1 MSTGLLN
8 SFLNP
13 QPQNT
18 DPAGPMH
25 VEMLPISYIMPNPDN
40 KKIYIVGD
48 VERLKDDIKANGV
61 RQPLEVIRW
70 ANGYKLIGGER
81 RLTACKQLAAEGDER
96 FTTVPCTIV
105 ESKGELEDK
114 ISLITANATA
124 RDLTDWERVAQY
136 EALKDALT
144 KKKQDGKLEG
154 KVRDELCRILGIST
168 GAAARLNI
176 VATTQNETIKE
187 RLRNGEIGFMQ
198 AVKDAQDYARFM
210 EQASED
216 PEPEEPPK
224 AAPAVTIPKESDKFP
239 LWVLVVADDVCKK
252 SWVEDLPEF
261 SAKCL
266 ESCWHVK
273 HYIAENLKSGSIRC
287 SPKGIHFGNNS
298 GGGEIFLTWE
308 RFVSFCI
315 DEGIAP
321 EKHAAK
327 SAAKSVEPAKPAA
340 DLAAQA
346 RAKPFPRDIS
356 NRELNTLI
364 KLARKTL
371 DDKDAW
377 TLYLCEPEFRVEYHK
392 QSLPGGATLWMRL
405 DEIAKERQNTAGYA
419 DYAIILQDKSFYTD
433 GWIGMGCIVDDLVK
447 WFNLS
452 ND

>member
-1 MSTGLLN
+1 MMNTGLLN

-18 DPAGPMH
+18 DPAGPMR

-61 RQPLEVIRW
+61 RQPLEVIQW

-136 EALKDALT
+136 EALKEALT
-144 KKKQDGKLEG
+144 KKKQDGKLDG

-176 VATTQNETIKE
+176 VASTENETIKE
-187 RLRNGEIGFMQ
+187 RLRNREIGFMQ

-210 EQASED
+210 GQASED
-216 PEPEEPPK
+216 PEPEEPKK
-224 AAPAVTIPKESDKFP
+224 AAPAETLPKTVPEYP
-239 LWVLVVADDVCKK
+239 EWVA
-252 SWVEDLPEF
+252 E
-261 SAKCL
+261 SAKEVCEDEWVKNAPGFTADVL
-266 ESCWHVK
+266 IKSLIKSKGGPCGESLTHGFVDFERDK
-273 HYIAENLKSGSIRC
+273 IRFHEYE
-287 SPKGIHFGNNS
+287 KGDYSF
-298 GGGEIFLTWE
+298 TWTK
-308 RFVSFCI
+308 FVRFCI
-315 DEGIAP
+315 EKGIAP

-327 SAAKSVEPAKPAA
+327 SAAKTVEPAKPAA
-340 DLAAQA
+340 DLAAPEEP
-346 RAKPFPRDIS
+346 KDHG
-356 NRELNTLI
+356 TLY
-364 KLARKTL
+364 KLACKTL
-371 DDKDAW
+371 RDDAPWDMVW
-377 TLYLCEPEFRVEYHK
+377 NDVEFQLVYYS
-392 QSLPGGATLWMRL
+392 QLLPSGATLWKRV
-405 DEIAKERQNTAGYA
+405 DKTRQDAGQPCE
-419 DYAIILQDKSFYTD
+419 DYAIILQDHSFYTC
-433 GWIGMGCIVDDLVK
+433 GWISYYAGMPDILTK
-447 WFNLS
+447 FFELK
-452 ND
+452 

>member
-70 ANGYKLIGGER
+70 VNGYKLIGGER

-136 EALKDALT
+136 EALKEALT
-144 KKKQDGKLEG
+144 QKKQDGKLEG

-187 RLRNGEIGFMQ
+187 RLRDGEIGFMQ

-210 EQASED
+210 GQASAD
-216 PEPEEPPK
+216 PEPEELTK
-224 AAPAVTIPKESDKFP
+224 AAPVETVPKPAPKPPQDIHEEIIQSIERTEPSVYCAAPQAAKP
-239 LWVLVVADDVCKK
+239 EEK
-252 SWVEDLPEF
+252 SASAANPAAPE
-261 SAKCL
+261 
-266 ESCWHVK
+266 E
-273 HYIAENLKSGSIRC
+273 
-287 SPKGIHFGNNS
+287 PKGHG
-298 GGGEIFLTWE
+298 
-308 RFVSFCI
+308 
-315 DEGIAP
+315 
-321 EKHAAK
+321 
-327 SAAKSVEPAKPAA
+327 
-340 DLAAQA
+340 
-346 RAKPFPRDIS
+346 
-356 NRELNTLI
+356 TLY
-364 KLARKTL
+364 KLACKTL
-371 DDKDAW
+371 QDNAPWALAW
-377 TLYLCEPEFRVEYHK
+377 EDVRFRLAYYS
-392 QSLPGGATLWMRL
+392 QPLPGGATLWKRV
-405 DEIAKERQNTAGYA
+405 DETRQDAGQPCD
-419 DYAIILQDKSFYTD
+419 DYAIILQDHSFYTC
-433 GWIGMGCIVDDLVK
+433 GWISYHAGMPDILTK
-447 WFNLS
+447 FFELK
-452 ND
+452 

>member
-1 MSTGLLN
+1 MMSTGLLS

-18 DPAGPMH
+18 SPAGPMH

-136 EALKDALT
+136 EALKEALT
-144 KKKQDGKLEG
+144 KKKQAGQLEG
-154 KVRDELCRILGIST
+154 KVRDELCKILGIST

-176 VATTQNETIKE
+176 VASTENDIIKE
-187 RLRNGEIGFMQ
+187 RLRDGEIGFMQ

-210 EQASED
+210 GQASED

-224 AAPAVTIPKESDKFP
+224 AAPPETLPKPASKPP
-239 LWVLVVADDVCKK
+239 LDIHDEIVQ
-252 SWVEDLPEF
+252 
-261 SAKCL
+261 
-266 ESCWHVK
+266 
-273 HYIAENLKSGSIRC
+273 SI
-287 SPKGIHFGNNS
+287 
-298 GGGEIFLTWE
+298 E
-308 RFVSFCI
+308 RTTPSVYRA
-315 DEGIAP
+315 AP
-321 EKHAAK
+321 QAAK
-327 SAAKSVEPAKPAA
+327 PEEKSANAAKLV
-340 DLAAQA
+340 AQTEES
-346 RAKPFPRDIS
+346 RGYG
-356 NRELNTLI
+356 TLY
-364 KLARKTL
+364 KLACKTL
-371 DDKDAW
+371 QDNAPWALAW
-377 TLYLCEPEFRVEYHK
+377 EDVRFQLAYYSQT
-392 QSLPGGATLWMRL
+392 LPGGATLWKRV
-405 DEIAKERQNTAGYA
+405 DETRQDAGQPCE
-419 DYAIILQDKSFYTD
+419 DYAIILQDHSFYTC
-433 GWIGMGCIVDDLVK
+433 GWISYHAGMPDILTK
-447 WFNLS
+447 FFELK
-452 ND
+452 

>member
-1 MSTGLLN
+1 MMSTGLLS

-13 QPQNT
+13 QSQNT

-81 RLTACKQLAAEGDER
+81 WLTACKQLAAEGDER
-96 FTTVPCTIV
+96 FTTVPCIIV

-187 RLRNGEIGFMQ
+187 RLRDGEIGFMQ

-210 EQASED
+210 GQASED

-224 AAPAVTIPKESDKFP
+224 AASAVTLPKPAPKPPQDIHEEIVQSIERTAPSVYRAAPQAAKP
-239 LWVLVVADDVCKK
+239 EEK
-252 SWVEDLPEF
+252 SA
-261 SAKCL
+261 SA
-266 ESCWHVK
+266 
-273 HYIAENLKSGSIRC
+273 AN
-287 SPKGIHFGNNS
+287 PA
-298 GGGEIFLTWE
+298 
-308 RFVSFCI
+308 
-315 DEGIAP
+315 AP
-321 EKHAAK
+321 E
-327 SAAKSVEPAKPAA
+327 E
-340 DLAAQA
+340 A
-346 RAKPFPRDIS
+346 RGHG
-356 NRELNTLI
+356 TLY
-364 KLARKTL
+364 KLALKTL
-371 DDKDAW
+371 QEDSALW
-377 TLYLCEPEFRVEYHK
+377 TRGWEDVRFRTAYYNHP
-392 QSLPGGATLWMRL
+392 LPGGATLWKRV
-405 DEIAKERQNTAGYA
+405 DETRQDAGQPCE
-419 DYAIILQDKSFYTD
+419 DYAIILQDHSFYTC
-433 GWIGMGCIVDDLVK
+433 GWISYYAGMPDILTK
-447 WFNLS
+447 FFELK
-452 ND
+452 

>member
-1 MSTGLLN
+1 MMNTGLLN

-96 FTTVPCTIV
+96 FTTVPCIIV

-136 EALKDALT
+136 EALKEALT

-187 RLRNGEIGFMQ
+187 RLRNREIGFMQ

-210 EQASED
+210 GQASED

-224 AAPAVTIPKESDKFP
+224 AAPAETLPK
-239 LWVLVVADDVCKK
+239 
-252 SWVEDLPEF
+252 
-261 SAKCL
+261 SAPKPPQDIH
-266 ESCWHVK
+266 EEIVQ
-273 HYIAENLKSGSIRC
+273 SI
-287 SPKGIHFGNNS
+287 
-298 GGGEIFLTWE
+298 E
-308 RFVSFCI
+308 RR
-315 DEGIAP
+315 AP
-321 EKHAAK
+321 SVYRTAPQAAK
-327 SAAKSVEPAKPAA
+327 PEEKSVEPAKPAA
-340 DLAAQA
+340 NPAAPEEP
-346 RAKPFPRDIS
+346 KGHG
-356 NRELNTLI
+356 TLY
-364 KLARKTL
+364 KLACKTL
-371 DDKDAW
+371 QDDAPWAMGWEDVQFQLA
-377 TLYLCEPEFRVEYHK
+377 YYSQP
-392 QSLPGGATLWMRL
+392 LPGGATLWKRV
-405 DEIAKERQNTAGYA
+405 DKTRQDAGQPCE
-419 DYAIILQDKSFYTD
+419 DYAIILQDHSFYTC
-433 GWIGMGCIVDDLVK
+433 GWISYYAGMPDILTK
-447 WFNLS
+447 FFELK
-452 ND
+452 

>member
-1 MSTGLLN
+1 MSTGLLS

-13 QPQNT
+13 QSQNT

-96 FTTVPCTIV
+96 FTTVPCIIV

-136 EALKDALT
+136 EALKEALT

-176 VATTQNETIKE
+176 VASTENETIKE

-210 EQASED
+210 GQASED
-216 PEPEEPPK
+216 PEAEEPPK
-224 AAPAVTIPKESDKFP
+224 AAPAVTLPKPAQEYP
-239 LWVLVVADDVCKK
+239 EWVL
-252 SWVEDLPEF
+252 E
-261 SAKCL
+261 SAKEVCAL
-266 ESCWHVK
+266 EWVKSCPTFTAEALVK
-273 HYIAENLKSGSIRC
+273 AKGGVCGKSAKNGFVDFDNSKIRFWWIGHGEYI
-287 SPKGIHFGNNS
+287 F
-298 GGGEIFLTWE
+298 TWAK
-308 RFVSFCI
+308 FVRFCI
-315 DEGIAP
+315 EKGIAP

-327 SAAKSVEPAKPAA
+327 SAAKPVKPAKPAA
-340 DLAAQA
+340 DLAAPEEP
-346 RAKPFPRDIS
+346 KGHG
-356 NRELNTLI
+356 TLY
-364 KLARKTL
+364 KLALKTL
-371 DDKDAW
+371 QDNAPWAMGLEDVQFQLA
-377 TLYLCEPEFRVEYHK
+377 YYSQP
-392 QSLPGGATLWMRL
+392 LPGGATLWKRV
-405 DEIAKERQNTAGYA
+405 DEIRQDEDQPCE
-419 DYAIILQDKSFYTD
+419 DYAIILQDHSFYTC
-433 GWIGMGCIVDDLVK
+433 GWISYYAGMPDILTK
-447 WFNLS
+447 FFELK
-452 ND
+452 

>member
-1 MSTGLLN
+1 MMSTGLLS

-96 FTTVPCTIV
+96 FTTVPCIIV

-136 EALKDALT
+136 EALKEALT

-187 RLRNGEIGFMQ
+187 RLRNREIGFMQ

-210 EQASED
+210 GQASED

-224 AAPAVTIPKESDKFP
+224 AAPAETLPK
-239 LWVLVVADDVCKK
+239 
-252 SWVEDLPEF
+252 
-261 SAKCL
+261 SAPKPPQDIH
-266 ESCWHVK
+266 EEIVQ
-273 HYIAENLKSGSIRC
+273 SI
-287 SPKGIHFGNNS
+287 
-298 GGGEIFLTWE
+298 E
-308 RFVSFCI
+308 RT
-315 DEGIAP
+315 AP
-321 EKHAAK
+321 SVYRTAPQAAK
-327 SAAKSVEPAKPAA
+327 PEEKSVEPAKPAA
-340 DLAAQA
+340 NPAAPEEP
-346 RAKPFPRDIS
+346 KGHG
-356 NRELNTLI
+356 TLY
-364 KLARKTL
+364 KLACKTL
-371 DDKDAW
+371 QDDAPWAMGWEDVQFQLA
-377 TLYLCEPEFRVEYHK
+377 YYSQP
-392 QSLPGGATLWMRL
+392 LPGGAKLWKRV
-405 DEIAKERQNTAGYA
+405 DETRQDAGQPCE
-419 DYAIILQDKSFYTD
+419 DYAIILQDHSFYTC
-433 GWIGMGCIVDDLVK
+433 GWISYYAGMPDILTK
-447 WFNLS
+447 FFELK
-452 ND
+452 

>member
-1 MSTGLLN
+1 MNTGLLS

-40 KKIYIVGD
+40 QKIYIVGD

-70 ANGYKLIGGER
+70 AKGYKLIGGER

-96 FTTVPCTIV
+96 FTTVPCIIV

-136 EALKDALT
+136 EALKEALT
-144 KKKQDGKLEG
+144 KKKQDGKLDG

-187 RLRNGEIGFMQ
+187 RLRDGEIGFMQ

-210 EQASED
+210 GQASED

-224 AAPAVTIPKESDKFP
+224 AAPAETLPKPAPKPPQDIHEEI
-239 LWVLVVADDVCKK
+239 VQ
-252 SWVEDLPEF
+252 
-261 SAKCL
+261 
-266 ESCWHVK
+266 
-273 HYIAENLKSGSIRC
+273 SI
-287 SPKGIHFGNNS
+287 
-298 GGGEIFLTWE
+298 E
-308 RFVSFCI
+308 RT
-315 DEGIAP
+315 AP
-321 EKHAAK
+321 SVYRTAPQAAK
-327 SAAKSVEPAKPAA
+327 PEEKPVEPAKPAA

-356 NRELNTLI
+356 NRGLNTLI

-371 DDKDAW
+371 DDKEAW
-377 TLYLCEPEFRVEYHK
+377 TLYLCEPEFRVEYYK
-392 QSLPGGATLWMRL
+392 QSLPGGATLWKRL
-405 DEIAKERQNTAGYA
+405 DEIAKERLSTAGYA

-433 GWIGMGCIVDDLVK
+433 GWIGTGCIVDDLVK
-447 WFNLS
+447 WFNFS

>member
-1 MSTGLLN
+1 MMSTGLLN

-13 QPQNT
+13 KPQNT

-25 VEMLPISYIMPNPDN
+25 VEMLPISDIMPNPDN

-70 ANGYKLIGGER
+70 ASGYKLIGGER
-81 RLTACKQLAAEGDER
+81 RLTACKQLAAEGDDR
-96 FTTVPCTIV
+96 FSTVPCTIV

-210 EQASED
+210 GQASED

-224 AAPAVTIPKESDKFP
+224 AAPVETLPKP
-239 LWVLVVADDVCKK
+239 A
-252 SWVEDLPEF
+252 PEYPEWLLE
-261 SAKCL
+261 SAKEVCAL
-266 ESCWHVK
+266 EWVKSCPTFTAEALVK
-273 HYIAENLKSGSIRC
+273 AKGGVCGKRAKNGFVDFDNSKIRFWWIGHGEYI
-287 SPKGIHFGNNS
+287 F
-298 GGGEIFLTWE
+298 TWAK
-308 RFVSFCI
+308 FVRFCI
-315 DEGIAP
+315 EKGIAP

-327 SAAKSVEPAKPAA
+327 SAAKPVEPAKPAA
-340 DLAAQA
+340 KPAAPEEP
-346 RAKPFPRDIS
+346 KGHG
-356 NRELNTLI
+356 TLY
-364 KLARKTL
+364 KLACKTL
-371 DDKDAW
+371 QDDAPWAMGWEDVQFQLA
-377 TLYLCEPEFRVEYHK
+377 YYSQP
-392 QSLPGGATLWMRL
+392 LPGGATLWKRV
-405 DEIAKERQNTAGYA
+405 DKTRQDAGQPCE
-419 DYAIILQDKSFYTD
+419 DYAIILQDRSFYTC
-433 GWIGMGCIVDDLVK
+433 GWISYYAGMPDILTK
-447 WFNLS
+447 FFELK
-452 ND
+452 

>member
-1 MSTGLLN
+1 MNTGLLS

-40 KKIYIVGD
+40 QKIYIVGD

-96 FTTVPCTIV
+96 FSTVPCIIV

-144 KKKQDGKLEG
+144 KKKQDGKLTG

-176 VATTQNETIKE
+176 VASTQNETIKE
-187 RLRNGEIGFMQ
+187 RLRDGEIGFMQ

-210 EQASED
+210 GQASEG
-216 PEPEEPPK
+216 PEPEEPQK
-224 AAPAVTIPKESDKFP
+224 AAPAETVPKPAQEYP
-239 LWVLVVADDVCKK
+239 EWVI
-252 SWVEDLPEF
+252 E
-261 SAKCL
+261 SAKEVC
-266 ESCWHVK
+266 EIEWVK
-273 HYIAENLKSGSIRC
+273 NAPDFTADALVKSKGGACGRSLTHGFVDFDRNKIRFWGYE
-287 SPKGIHFGNNS
+287 KGDYSF
-298 GGGEIFLTWE
+298 TWAK
-308 RFVSFCI
+308 FVRFCI
-315 DEGIAP
+315 EKGIAP

-327 SAAKSVEPAKPAA
+327 SAAKPVKPAKPAA
-340 DLAAQA
+340 NPAASEEP
-346 RAKPFPRDIS
+346 KGHG
-356 NRELNTLI
+356 TLY
-364 KLARKTL
+364 KLACKTL
-371 DDKDAW
+371 QDDAPWDMVW
-377 TLYLCEPEFRVEYHK
+377 NDVEFRLVYYS
-392 QSLPGGATLWMRL
+392 QLLPGGATLWKRV
-405 DEIAKERQNTAGYA
+405 DKTRQDAGQPCE
-419 DYAIILQDKSFYTD
+419 DYAIILQDHSFYTC
-433 GWIGMGCIVDDLVK
+433 GWISYYAGMPDILTK
-447 WFNLS
+447 FFELK
-452 ND
+452 

>member
-136 EALKDALT
+136 EALKEALT

-187 RLRNGEIGFMQ
+187 RLRDGEIGFMQ

-210 EQASED
+210 GQASED
-216 PEPEEPPK
+216 PEPEEPQK
-224 AAPAVTIPKESDKFP
+224 AAPAETIPKHAQECP
-239 LWVLVVADDVCKK
+239 EWVL
-252 SWVEDLPEF
+252 E
-261 SAKCL
+261 SAKEVCAL
-266 ESCWHVK
+266 EWVKSCPTFTAEALVK
-273 HYIAENLKSGSIRC
+273 AKGGVCGKSAKNGFVDFDNSKIRFWWTGHGGYI
-287 SPKGIHFGNNS
+287 F
-298 GGGEIFLTWE
+298 TWAA
-308 RFVSFCI
+308 FVRFCI
-315 DEGIAP
+315 RKGIAP

-327 SAAKSVEPAKPAA
+327 SAAKPVEPAKPAA
-340 DLAAQA
+340 NPAAPEEP
-346 RAKPFPRDIS
+346 KGHG
-356 NRELNTLI
+356 TLY
-364 KLARKTL
+364 KLACKTL
-371 DDKDAW
+371 QDDAPWAMGWEDVQFKLA
-377 TLYLCEPEFRVEYHK
+377 YYSQP
-392 QSLPGGATLWMRL
+392 LPGGATLWKRV
-405 DEIAKERQNTAGYA
+405 DETRQDADQPCE
-419 DYAIILQDKSFYTD
+419 DYAIILQDHSFYTC
-433 GWIGMGCIVDDLVK
+433 GWISYYAGMPDILTK
-447 WFNLS
+447 FFELK
-452 ND
+452 

>member
-1 MSTGLLN
+1 MMSTGLL
-8 SFLNP
+8 SCFLNP

-18 DPAGPMH
+18 SPAGPMH

-40 KKIYIVGD
+40 QKIYIVGD

-96 FTTVPCTIV
+96 FSTVPCIIV

-187 RLRNGEIGFMQ
+187 RLHDGEIGFMQ

-210 EQASED
+210 GHASED

-224 AAPAVTIPKESDKFP
+224 AAHAETLPKPAPKPPQDIHEETVQSIERTAPSVYRTAPQEAK
-239 LWVLVVADDVCKK
+239 
-252 SWVEDLPEF
+252 PE
-261 SAKCL
+261 
-266 ESCWHVK
+266 E
-273 HYIAENLKSGSIRC
+273 
-287 SPKGIHFGNNS
+287 
-298 GGGEIFLTWE
+298 
-308 RFVSFCI
+308 
-315 DEGIAP
+315 
-321 EKHAAK
+321 
-327 SAAKSVEPAKPAA
+327 KSVEPAKPAA

-346 RAKPFPRDIS
+346 RAKLFPRDIS
-356 NRELNTLI
+356 NRGLNTLI

-371 DDKDAW
+371 DDKEAW
-377 TLYLCEPEFRVEYHK
+377 TPYLREPEFRVKYYK
-392 QSLPGGATLWMRL
+392 QSLPSGATLWMRL
-405 DEIAKERQNTAGYA
+405 DEIAKERQSTAGYA

-447 WFNLS
+447 WFNLT
-452 ND
+452 DD

>member
-1 MSTGLLN
+1 MMSTGLLN

-18 DPAGPMH
+18 SPAGPMH

-40 KKIYIVGD
+40 QKIYIVGD

-136 EALKDALT
+136 EALKEALT

-176 VATTQNETIKE
+176 VASTENETIKE

-224 AAPAVTIPKESDKFP
+224 AAPAETIPKPAQECP
-239 LWVLVVADDVCKK
+239 EWVL
-252 SWVEDLPEF
+252 E
-261 SAKCL
+261 SAKEVCAL
-266 ESCWHVK
+266 EWVKSCPTFTAEALVK
-273 HYIAENLKSGSIRC
+273 AKGGLCGQSAKNGFVDFDNSKIRFWWTGHGGYI
-287 SPKGIHFGNNS
+287 F
-298 GGGEIFLTWE
+298 TWAQ
-308 RFVSFCI
+308 FVRFCI
-315 DEGIAP
+315 RKGIAP

-327 SAAKSVEPAKPAA
+327 SAAKPVEPAKPAA
-340 DLAAQA
+340 NPAAPEEP
-346 RAKPFPRDIS
+346 KGHG
-356 NRELNTLI
+356 TLY
-364 KLARKTL
+364 KLACKTL
-371 DDKDAW
+371 QDDAPWAMGWEDVQFQLA
-377 TLYLCEPEFRVEYHK
+377 YYSQP
-392 QSLPGGATLWMRL
+392 LPGGATLWKRV
-405 DEIAKERQNTAGYA
+405 DETRQDAGQPCE
-419 DYAIILQDKSFYTD
+419 DYAIILQDHSFYTC
-433 GWIGMGCIVDDLVK
+433 GWISYNAGMPDILTK
-447 WFNLS
+447 FFELK
-452 ND
+452 